1 VGIEGCV
8 QLHREHKLVRE
19 ARETM
24 REEIEHNSDQMK
36 DTVKLDQQTAAMK
49 KNIETLTRIQENP
62 NDKAAQDAEINVD
75 FSIVELRETA
85 WNTAQTTGALSF
97 MPYAEAQRYSDVY
110 GTQKEFL
117 DQQDKILD
125 DEAQFLKLMRRRT
138 LATEKLRRS
147 RLVWRWSGSACDG
160 RI

>member
-19 ARETM
+19 PRETM

-75 FSIVELRETA
+75 SRLLDCGRGLEDGADDRGVVVYALRGGA
-85 WNTAQTTGALSF
+85 ALLGCVWN
-97 MPYAEAQRYSDVY
+97 AERISRSAGR
-110 GTQKEFL
+110 FL
-117 DQQDKILD
+117 TI
-125 DEAQFLKLMRRRT
+125 
-138 LATEKLRRS
+138 RRS
-147 RLVWRWSGSACDG
+147 FLS
-160 RI
+160 